1 MAERA
6 ASAGVTATV
15 TQAAEFWRGA
25 KDTLPLILG
34 AIPFGVLFG
43 ALAMSAGMTVAA
55 TLGMSLLVFAGSS
68 QFVAMGLF
76 AQGVAVA
83 VIVLTTF
90 IVNLRHALY
99 SASLAPYMRHLP
111 QAWLA
116 PLGFWLTDESFAVVI
131 KRYRA
136 RDASPYKHWYFL
148 GSALAMY
155 GNWQLCTVIGI
166 IAGTQLQGMTD
177 WGLEFAMVVTFIG
190 IVVPM
195 LLTKPM
201 VLALLSRSKLP
212 DVVLQ
217 ALQFVPAAVLSAI
230 VVPMLAAPDGALALS
245 VNNHAL
251 VAGVLAI
258 AVAAVSRNLLL
269 TIALGM
275 AGFLALRILA

>member
-201 VLALLSRSKLP
+201 VLAALAAG
-212 DVVLQ
+212 VV
-217 ALQFVPAAVLSAI
+217 AVLARDWPHQSGLM
-230 VVPMLAAPDGALALS
+230 VAAGAGVA
-245 VNNHAL
+245 
-251 VAGVLAI
+251 AGVLAQRVGDWRASRRSGESRS
-258 AVAAVSRNLLL
+258 AVPARRRVNDE
-269 TIALGM
+269 
-275 AGFLALRILA
+275 